1 MFPGGATRSCAGTAP
16 RGDAGLRPGH
26 APIPVVPLHTHTSLL
41 FQAARSSPGQLRH
54 LPCRV
59 AAGVRLRHREPCRR
73 NRLSSS
79 CPTPGVDAP
88 WCRQRLPSAR
98 LRAAARR
105 PAGCCFLGRAEP
117 PRHPARPLP
126 AVKQP
131 GAPHPTALQIQG
143 GIPGIPA
150 SLFHLSAR
158 GRTDQ
163 LGREKF
169 LLRVVLGAG
178 RCFLLFLSSGGSR
191 RLLARHRSHGG
202 IEQVYSKPRSG
213 RAGSMQVRWVYFRLS
228 LLVSVVS
235 FSFRLIP
242 LWALL
247 FSSGLCWFGFKKRC
261 RALICGETEPG
272 CPRRLPL
279 IRTFQLFWFQYP
291 QLDASAGISIVL
303 RCFFITPVKKRPR
316 SVLRS
321 CISGAGRFV
330 RSRLSQNWSIL
341 RQNDAC

>member
-16 RGDAGLRPGH
+16 RGCCGAPTWPCTHPGG
-26 APIPVVPLHTHTSLL
+26 ALTHTHIASFPGCTFLSRAASAPPVPGGGGRSASSPRAVPEEPALL
-41 FQAARSSPGQLRH
+41 FLPHPGSGCAVVASAPALCSAPCCGSPTRWVLLFG
-54 LPCRV
+54 
-59 AAGVRLRHREPCRR
+59 E
-73 NRLSSS
+73 SK
-79 CPTPGVDAP
+79 
-88 WCRQRLPSAR
+88 
-98 LRAAARR
+98 
-105 PAGCCFLGRAEP
+105 P
-117 PRHPARPLP
+117 PRHPARLLP

-131 GAPHPTALQIQG
+131 GAPHLTALQIQG

-242 LWALL
+242 LWALP

-303 RCFFITPVKKRPR
+303 GCFFITTVKK
-316 SVLRS
+316 
-321 CISGAGRFV
+321 
-330 RSRLSQNWSIL
+330 
-341 RQNDAC
+341 